1 MAVITSERSI
11 PGLPADAGTL
21 AQRSLDSKQII
32 QEFRKQKLKLPSFQQ
47 ENILIYVD

>member
-21 AQRSLDSKQII
+21 AQRSLDSKQNNSRIKKAKT
-32 QEFRKQKLKLPSFQQ
+32 QASFFPTGK
-47 ENILIYVD
+47 IF